1 MIWCILYH
9 MMRDPEYWTDPDT
22 FNPERFLGEDGKVLK
37 EERFVPYG
45 IGISYKGFFIIVTLR
60 IYFTGKRVCIGE
72 SLAKTELFIIFT
84 RLMQLF
90 TFESC
95 EGHDK
100 PTNQPVYAFILSPK
114 PFYAKAVPRS

>member
-9 MMRDPEYWTDPDT
+9 MMRDPDYWSDPDT
-22 FNPERFLGEDGKVLK
+22 FNPERFLGENGKIVK

-45 IGISYKGFFIIVTLR
+45 I
-60 IYFTGKRVCIGE
+60 GKRVCIGE

-114 PFYAKAVPRS
+114 PFYAKAVPRN